1 MLSTK
6 TQPEN
11 IPSLKRRLHTLA
23 MSVTFVCGILTFSG
37 SARADSLSIRNCT
50 WCHGSS
56 AEGYTPAPRLAGQR
70 PGYLQEQITDF
81 KVHTRDNPA
90 SKQYMWGA
98 AAYLDPRTAHDLAAY
113 FATLPPRP
121 AADGR
126 PDLVALGESIYQ
138 TGRPDENIVACVAC
152 HGPNAQGV
160 GAIPRLGGLA
170 YTYLK
175 RRLKEWA
182 IGYHATA
189 RHPMP
194 SVARKLSSAQIDAL
208 ASYLSFV
215 R

>member
-1 MLSTK
+1 MLAMKS
-6 TQPEN
+6 QPTAK
-11 IPSLKRRLHTLA
+11 LKSRLYTLA
-23 MSVTFVCGILTFSG
+23 VSVALICGTVTFLG
-37 SARADSLSIRNCT
+37 SAQADSLAVRNCT

-56 AEGYTPAPRLAGQR
+56 AQGYTPAPRLAGQR
-70 PGYLQEQITDF
+70 AGYLQEQIVDF
-81 KVHTRDNPA
+81 KAHTRDNPA

-98 AAYLDPRTAHDLAAY
+98 AAYLDPRAAHDLAAY
-113 FATLPPRP
+113 FATILPKP

-126 PDLVALGESIYQ
+126 TDLIALGESIYQ
-138 TGRPDENIVACVAC
+138 TGRPEENIVACVAC
-152 HGPNAQGV
+152 HGPNAEGV
-160 GAIPRLGGLA
+160 AAIPRLGGLA

>member
-1 MLSTK
+1 MLITK
-6 TQPEN
+6 AQASN
-11 IPSLKRRLHTLA
+11 RLHTLA
-23 MSVTFVCGILTFSG
+23 ICVAFVCGTVTLSG
-37 SARADSLSIRNCT
+37 SAQADSLSVRNCT

-70 PGYLQEQITDF
+70 PGYLQQQIVDF
-81 KVHTRDNPA
+81 KAHTRDNPA

-98 AAYLDPRTAHDLAAY
+98 AAYLDPRTAHDLAIY
-113 FATLPPRP
+113 FATIPPKP

-126 PDLVALGESIYQ
+126 TDLIVLGESIYQ
-138 TGRPDENIVACVAC
+138 AGRPEGNIVACVAC

-160 GAIPRLGGLA
+160 AAIPRLGGLA

>member
-1 MLSTK
+1 MISTK
-6 TQPEN
+6 AQLTNSPRPKSR
-11 IPSLKRRLHTLA
+11 IHTLA
-23 MSVTFVCGILTFSG
+23 ACVAIIWETVTFSG
-37 SARADSLSIRNCT
+37 SAQADSPAVRNCT

-70 PGYLQEQITDF
+70 PGYLQQQIVDF
-81 KVHTRDNPA
+81 KAHTRDNPA

-98 AAYLDPRTAHDLAAY
+98 AAYLDPRTAHDLAIY
-113 FATLPPRP
+113 FSTIPPKP

-126 PDLVALGESIYQ
+126 TDLIVLGESIYQ
-138 TGRPDENIVACVAC
+138 AGRPEENIVACVAC

-160 GAIPRLGGLA
+160 AAIPRLGGLA

-182 IGYHATA
+182 IGYHITA